1 MKGTMMDA
9 TAQATARMSLAAT
22 GFPPPLSTEVPW
34 KIRLLGVALGRTW
47 REGQEAAFVRSM
59 ELMRLSS
66 RAPME
71 REVNPFE
78 TQVWTAPMTVT
89 ADRLGAGDVIDCED
103 QSFTLVSVE
112 LSRTTVM
119 VETVEVPGYV
129 LVLRRERPVTVL
141 GHVCQ
146 L

>member
-1 MKGTMMDA
+1 MMNA
-9 TAQATARMSLAAT
+9 TAQATAKRSLAAT
-22 GFPPPLSTEVPW
+22 GFPVPMPFSTVVPW
-34 KIRLLGVALGRTW
+34 RIRALGAVLGRSW
-47 REGQEAAFVRSM
+47 REGQEAALVQSM

-119 VETVEVPGYV
+119 VETVEVPGYA

>member
-1 MKGTMMDA
+1 MDA
-9 TAQATARMSLAAT
+9 TAQATAKRSLAAT

-34 KIRLLGVALGRTW
+34 KIRMLGAVLGRDW
-47 REGQEAAFVRSM
+47 RENREAEIIRSM
-59 ELMRLSS
+59 GNLRRLDT
-66 RAPME
+66 RAPLE
-71 REVNPFE
+71 TALSPFVQ
-78 TQVWTAPMTVT
+78 QVWAPPMTVT